1 MRDVFNPQFLAQ
13 IIAQLGE
20 DGHRCIIFEGVKGLR
35 LALSNPRTKLLLLG
49 ASYSEI
55 PELVEAIHF
64 NPAGRDIPILFCFKQ
79 HLLENQEDLLI
90 PEIDD
95 FLIEPFTVRDISIRV
110 GRLQQRS
117 MVARDEMGSTKFKLI
132 AHFGLQQLI
141 GQSPSFVETIEKLPR
156 VAACDAAVLLIGE
169 TGTGKEMYARAIHY
183 LSARA
188 RKPFIPVN
196 CGSIPAELFENE
208 MFGHE
213 AGAFTDARQA
223 RRGLIAEAEG
233 GTLLLDEVDSL
244 PMSAQ
249 VKLLRFLQ
257 DRQYRPLGASNY
269 RQSNT
274 RLIAASNKDLQ
285 RLVQEGQFREDLYYR
300 LRVVSLN
307 LPALR
312 ERREDIVPLARHFL
326 RTSATDYNRP
336 VAKFSH
342 TAMQK
347 LMAYSWP
354 GNVRELENVVR
365 QSVVLT
371 DKTIIRAEDLPLSS
385 ETTAAS
391 INWQESFN
399 VAKARVIEDF
409 ELKYLNEIVSASD
422 GNISRAARAAQK
434 DRRTFFALLKK
445 HGLTTTARNQLVE
458 D

>member
-1 MRDVFNPQFLAQ
+1 M
-13 IIAQLGE
+13 
-20 DGHRCIIFEGVKGLR
+20 C
-35 LALSNPRTKLLLLG
+35 
-49 ASYSEI
+49 
-55 PELVEAIHF
+55 
-64 NPAGRDIPILFCFKQ
+64 
-79 HLLENQEDLLI
+79 
-90 PEIDD
+90 
-95 FLIEPFTVRDISIRV
+95 
-110 GRLQQRS
+110 
-117 MVARDEMGSTKFKLI
+117 
-132 AHFGLQQLI
+132 
-141 GQSPSFVETIEKLPR
+141 
-156 VAACDAAVLLIGE
+156 
-169 TGTGKEMYARAIHY
+169 ARAIHY

-188 RKPFIPVN
+188 RQPFIPVN
-196 CGSIPAELFENE
+196 CGSIPEDLFENE
-208 MFGHE
+208 MFGRK

-233 GTLLLDEVDSL
+233 GTLFLDEVDSL
-244 PMSAQ
+244 PLSAQ

-257 DRQYRPLGASNY
+257 DREYRPLGASYY
-269 RQSNT
+269 RRANT
-274 RLIAASNKDLQ
+274 RLIVASNKDLQ
-285 RLVQEGQFREDLYYR
+285 RLVQEGQFPEDLYYR

-365 QSVVLT
+365 QAIVLT